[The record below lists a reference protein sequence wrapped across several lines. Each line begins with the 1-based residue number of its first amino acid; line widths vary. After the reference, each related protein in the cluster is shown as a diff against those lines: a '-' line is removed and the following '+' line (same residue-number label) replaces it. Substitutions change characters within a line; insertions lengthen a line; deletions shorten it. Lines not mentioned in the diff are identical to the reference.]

1 MQELHLVTT
10 FLILVNLINGSTTT
24 VLHATAPYGLWKI
37 VVTNTC
43 THKGV
48 VDAYVERDDV
58 ALGTRRGARQSYFED
73 VHYDRMAIDDDVQ
86 VDLDCANPQA
96 AIVRREGVFNNIATG
111 SYTVKA
117 GGVRE
122 TDLEIAE
129 YSPHHFYSGRA
140 KRANTATPVHYYA
153 TTEESRTLHGI
164 RAAGTRA
171 ASTVRLSGTS
181 MAAPQIARDV
191 VNALP

>member
-1 MQELHLVTT
+1 M
-10 FLILVNLINGSTTT
+10 
-24 VLHATAPYGLWKI
+24 TAPPGLWKI
-37 VVTNTC
+37 VVTNVC

-48 VDAYVERDDV
+48 IDAYVERDDV

-96 AIVRREGVFNNIATG
+96 AYVRREGVFNNIATG
-111 SYTVKA
+111 MHTIKA

-129 YSPHHFYSGRA
+129 YSPHHFYSSRA
-140 KRANTATPVHYYA
+140 KRSNTATPVHYYA
-153 TTEESRTLHGI
+153 TTEESRILHGI

-191 VNALP
+191 VNALS

>member
-1 MQELHLVTT
+1 M
-10 FLILVNLINGSTTT
+10 
-24 VLHATAPYGLWKI
+24 WKI
-37 VVTNTC
+37 IVTNVC
-43 THKGV
+43 QHKGV
-48 VDAYVERDDV
+48 IDAYVERDDV

-73 VHYDRMAIDDDVQ
+73 VHYDRMVIDDDVQ
-86 VDLDCANPQA
+86 VDLDCPNPQTA
-96 AIVRREGVFNNIATG
+96 YVRREDVFNNIATG
-111 SYTVKA
+111 EPTVKV

-129 YSPHHFYSGRA
+129 YSPHHFYSTRA
-140 KRANTATPVHYYA
+140 KRPSTAAPVHYYA

-164 RAAGTRA
+164 RAAGTRSGA
-171 ASTVRLSGTS
+171 TVRLSGTS